1 MHFIV
6 LFIIEVIKFLK
17 DIVIAWS
24 KRVITFGWMVAINV
38 ASLTTFVAYIY
49 SLIKCVEWV
58 YEKIDYLINSLSGLV
73 FGGEEI
79 LSFSMQVAVAS
90 GVYNGALDALQ
101 ILLDGLVF
109 YFSALLTKYT
119 MKVIMQVRINI
130 LSLIIAFK

>member
-6 LFIIEVIKFLK
+6 LFIIEVVKFLK

-58 YEKIDYLINSLSGLV
+58 YEKIDHLINSLSGLV

>member
-1 MHFIV
+1 MHFII
-6 LFIIEVIKFLK
+6 LFIIEVVKFLK

-38 ASLTTFVAYIY
+38 ASLTTFIAYIY

-58 YEKIDYLINSLSGLV
+58 YEKIDHLINSLSGLV

>member
-1 MHFIV
+1 MHFVV

-49 SLIKCVEWV
+49 SLIKCVEWL
-58 YEKIDYLINSLSGLV
+58 YERINGLIDSLSGLV
-73 FGGEEI
+73 FGGDEI

-90 GVYNGALDALQ
+90 GAYNGALDALQ

-109 YFSALLTKYT
+109 YFSALLSKYT
-119 MKVIMQVRINI
+119 LKVIMQVRINI

>member
-1 MHFIV
+1 MHFII

-38 ASLTTFVAYIY
+38 ASLTTFIAYIY

-58 YEKIDYLINSLSGLV
+58 YEKIDHLINSLSGLV

-90 GVYNGALDALQ
+90 GTYNGALDALQ

>member
-49 SLIKCVEWV
+49 SLIKCVEWL
-58 YEKIDYLINSLSGLV
+58 YERINGLIDSLSGLV
-73 FGGEEI
+73 FGGDEI

-90 GVYNGALDALQ
+90 GAYSGALDALR

-109 YFSALLTKYT
+109 
-119 MKVIMQVRINI
+119 
-130 LSLIIAFK
+130 

>member
-1 MHFIV
+1 MLFIV
-6 LFIIEVIKFLK
+6 LFVIEVVKFLK

-38 ASLTTFVAYIY
+38 ASLTTFIAYIY

-58 YEKIDYLINSLSGLV
+58 YEKIDHLINSLSGLV
-73 FGGEEI
+73 FGGDEI

-90 GVYNGALDALQ
+90 GAYNGALDALQ

-109 YFSALLTKYT
+109 YFSALLSKYT

>member
-1 MHFIV
+1 MHFVV

-49 SLIKCVEWV
+49 SLIKCVEWL
-58 YEKIDYLINSLSGLV
+58 YERINGLIDSLSGLV
-73 FGGEEI
+73 FGGDEI

-90 GVYNGALDALQ
+90 GAYSGAIDALR

-109 YFSALLTKYT
+109 YFSALLSKYT
-119 MKVIMQVRINI
+119 LKVIMQVRINI